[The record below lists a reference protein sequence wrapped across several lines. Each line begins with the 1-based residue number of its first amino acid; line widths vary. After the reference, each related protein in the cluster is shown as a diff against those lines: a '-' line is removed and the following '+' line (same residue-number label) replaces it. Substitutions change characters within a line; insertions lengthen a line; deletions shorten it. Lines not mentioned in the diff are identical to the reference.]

1 MLVNLKFIEA
11 LTVFLLESIKPL
23 QPDKPVNTEEGEKEE
38 EEEQE
43 EQEEDKDKGR
53 EDTAPHH
60 EVASSLSRTQSMEK
74 ESKMSISVKVT
85 HPLVALLEDARQPYS
100 PALVCQVSYFPPR
113 IC

>member
-1 MLVNLKFIEA
+1 MNLKFIEA

-23 QPDKPVNTEEGEKEE
+23 QPDKPVNTEEGDKDKEE
-38 EEEQE
+38 EE
-43 EQEEDKDKGR
+43 EEDKDKGR

>member
-1 MLVNLKFIEA
+1 MNLKFIEA

-38 EEEQE
+38 EQE
-43 EQEEDKDKGR
+43 EEEEKEKDKGR

-60 EVASSLSRTQSMEK
+60 EVAASLSRTQSMEK

>member
-11 LTVFLLESIKPL
+11 LTVFLSESIKPL
-23 QPDKPVNTEEGEKEE
+23 QPDKPVNTEEEEKE
-38 EEEQE
+38 
-43 EQEEDKDKGR
+43 KDKGR

>member
-23 QPDKPVNTEEGEKEE
+23 QPDKPVNTEEGDKDKEE
-38 EEEQE
+38 EE
-43 EQEEDKDKGR
+43 EEDKDKGR

>member
-23 QPDKPVNTEEGEKEE
+23 KPDKPVDTEE
-38 EEEQE
+38 EEEKEKE
-43 EQEEDKDKGR
+43 EGR
-53 EDTAPHH
+53 EDTAPRH
-60 EVASSLSRTQSMEK
+60 EVASSLSRTQSMVEGKGK

-100 PALVCQVSYFPPR
+100 PALVCQVSYLPPSTL
-113 IC
+113 C

>member
-38 EEEQE
+38 EQE
-43 EQEEDKDKGR
+43 EEEEKDKDKGR